1 MAPRPQRAAALGAAE
16 DMEAP
21 RGMSARP
28 SRAKSLRI
36 DDGKSR
42 VARATREY
50 LQRGDTSQEQLAIAF
65 ETQQPN
71 VSRWGLDHEPHA
83 PSSAKLAREEA
94 PREYV
99 RTVLC
104 AIADVHHL
112 HVSDAGTVQHGDN
125 HALRTLH
132 VTTETTDV
140 MRAWAV
146 ALADNHLSDAEL
158 ADIQREVREAID
170 ALRESDAYV
179 TAEISRRAKERLG
192 G

>member
-1 MAPRPQRAAALGAAE
+1 MASRPQHALRFAEATDTNAARNVLARPKALRDAKAVIARAHHEGMERAA
-16 DMEAP
+16 
-21 RGMSARP
+21 R
-28 SRAKSLRI
+28 K
-36 DDGKSR
+36 
-42 VARATREY
+42 
-50 LQRGDTSQEQLAIAF
+50 QEQLAFDLEVPRA
-65 ETQQPN
+65 T
-71 VSRWGLDHEPHA
+71 VSRWGNARETHA
-83 PSSAKLAREEA
+83 PNATNLARDTA

-99 RTVLC
+99 RCMLS

-112 HVSDAGTVQHGDN
+112 HVSDATTVKHGDN

-140 MRAWAV
+140 MRAWAA

-179 TAEISRRAKERLG
+179 TAEIGRRAKQRYG